1 MTSLASITVPTPTV
15 SACFGTCST
24 SLSKNRELASI
35 VSCSSY
41 HIWVKG
47 DWRNIGRCTFLI
59 ERLHPRPGDQGGAR
73 LVEGDVSVGPDSA
86 DEELDPARL
95 SDLPLVGVALRLE
108 VGRVAVQQVGVLRL
122 IQSFQI
128 DDLTPEDVEGN
139 SYLNVNVSEEVL
151 PHVGVV
157 ALLVGPR
164 QLHVLIHV
172 EGLHILKNEVRDILG
187 DWVTFCIR
195 RVMSLP

>member
-1 MTSLASITVPTPTV
+1 M
-15 SACFGTCST
+15 
-24 SLSKNRELASI
+24 
-35 VSCSSY
+35 
-41 HIWVKG
+41 KG
-47 DWRNIGRCTFLI
+47 EWRNIGRCTFLI

-73 LVEGDVSVGPDSA
+73 LVEGDVSVGPDAA

-122 IQSFQI
+122 IQNFQI
-128 DDLTPEDVEGN
+128 DNLTPEDEEGN

-157 ALLVGPR
+157 TLLVGPR

-172 EGLHILKNEVRDILG
+172 EGLHILKNEVRDVLG
-187 DWVTFCIR
+187 EGLTYVMASDATCPTLNETFPSRCAATNLAYMR
-195 RVMSLP
+195 FGVPPVGSPRTK